1 MIWNFCI
8 RRPVFTAVIWVMVAI
23 FGIYGFNQ
31 MGVREQPDVDP
42 PLVNVNVVLRGAEPE
57 VLETEVVEPL
67 EEELNT
73 IEGLKELTS
82 TARDQVA
89 TITAEF
95 ELWRDIDVAAQ
106 DVRDRVNRA
115 RRELPDEVEEPIV
128 RKLDPDAQAIMWI
141 SLLGDERWDPVR
153 MSEYADREISERL
166 AGVRGVGQVQIGG
179 ERSYAVRVRLDPA
192 RLAAHHL
199 TVQDVVETIRRNNV
213 DIPSGRVESA
223 AREFL
228 VRTLGQFES
237 AAPINDL
244 IIRQGEDGPVRIAD
258 VGEAVD
264 SVENDRQLARFSGEQ
279 TVGLG
284 IVKQSDANAVALS
297 KTVRARLAELA
308 EDFPPGLSYRI
319 ATDDTEY
326 VSENIRDLQTTILLA
341 TALVVLVVLIF
352 LRSPR
357 GTIAVALAIPTSLAA
372 GFAVMH
378 AMGFSLNVLSM
389 LALILVIGIV
399 IDDAIVV
406 LEATHR
412 HMEAGAEAQPAAR
425 TATTEVAF
433 PAIANSLSLAA
444 VFIPVAFT
452 GGMIGRFFFE
462 FGITV
467 TATVLA
473 STATALTLT
482 PMLCSRFLRPPSEQ
496 HGRLFEISE
505 RGFRALESGYE
516 RLLDAAFRQRTVTVG
531 IGIGALVLGLLAFND
546 LSTEFAPAVDRSEF
560 MISYEVPQGA
570 TLQETDR
577 YARAIEEA
585 LGDTPE
591 VRHWFLA
598 IALAR
603 GGPGEV
609 NRGVVFTKL
618 VPTEERD
625 RHQQDIMQDM
635 RKALDDIPM
644 GRAFVLD
651 AGGGPGRGAP
661 LQVVLQHDDL
671 DQLARQQERLMRW
684 MREQPDFVGVNSD
697 LRVNAPRVEVEINR
711 DKASQSGI
719 SVAAI
724 ADTMRFMLGEPEISE
739 IERNSERYEVITEV
753 GSRGGMVPQDL
764 ADLYVR
770 SAGGKLVALGNL
782 VSLRETIGPSAVH
795 HFNRRR
801 AATISAST
809 PPGVPLGDAIRRAE
823 QFIQQQMPAGI
834 EYEMSGQAQDFQESF
849 YYLSVALVMS
859 VLFIYLVLAAQFE
872 SLIHPFTILMSLPL
886 ATVGAFGSLWLLD
899 MEFSV
904 FAFIGLIMLMG
915 LVTKNAI
922 LLVDYTLVLEAR
934 GHDIVSAAREAARV
948 RFRPVL
954 MTACSTILGM
964 LPIALGYGAGG
975 EARSPLG
982 VSVAVG
988 IASST
993 LLTLVVVPVV
1003 FTLVDSARRR
1013 VKSAV
1018 RGGGDAARDGETHA

>member
-8 RRPVFTAVIWVMVAI
+8 RRPVFTSVIWVVVAI

-31 MGVREQPDVDP
+31 MPVREQPDVDP
-42 PLVNVNVVLRGAEPE
+42 PIVSVNVVLLGAEPE
-57 VLETEVVEPL
+57 VLEIEVIEPL
-67 EEELNT
+67 EEEINT

-115 RRELPDEVEEPIV
+115 RRGLPDEVEEPIV
-128 RKLDPDAQAIMWI
+128 RKLDPDAQAIMWV
-141 SLLGDERWDPVR
+141 SLLGDERWDTVR
-153 MSEYADREISERL
+153 MSEYADTEIKERL
-166 AGVRGVGQVQIGG
+166 SGIRGVGQVVIGG

-192 RLAAHHL
+192 LLAAHQL
-199 TVQDVVETIRRNNV
+199 TIQDVVDTIQRNNV
-213 DIPSGRVESA
+213 DIPSGRVESR

-228 VRTLGQFES
+228 VRTQGQFES

-244 IIRQGEDGPVRIAD
+244 IVRSGEDGPVRIGD

-264 SVENDRQLARFSGEQ
+264 AVQNDRQLARFTGEP
-279 TVGLG
+279 TVGMG
-284 IVKQSDANAVALS
+284 VVKQSDANAVQLS
-297 KTVRARLAELA
+297 ATVRSRLADIA
-308 EDFPPGLSYRI
+308 EDFPPGLSYEI
-319 ATDDTEY
+319 ATDDTTY
-326 VSENIRDLQTTILLA
+326 VAENIADLQTTIILA
-341 TALVVLVVLIF
+341 TALVILVVLIF
-352 LRSPR
+352 LRSPT

-372 GFAVMH
+372 GFAAMH
-378 AMGFSLNVLSM
+378 ALGFSLNVLSM

-406 LEATHR
+406 LEATYR
-412 HMEAGAEAQPAAR
+412 HMEGGAEPKPAAR

-462 FGITV
+462 FGVTV

-482 PMLCSRFLRPPSEQ
+482 PMLCSRFLSVPER
-496 HGRLFEISE
+496 HGRLFEASE
-505 RGFRALESGYE
+505 RGFQALERGYE
-516 RLLDAAFRQRTVTVG
+516 RLLAAAFRQRTVTVASG
-531 IGIGALVLGLLAFND
+531 ISALVVGLLAFNS
-546 LSTEFAPAVDRSEF
+546 LSTEFAPAVDRSEL

-570 TLQETDR
+570 TLRETDT
-577 YARAIEEA
+577 YARAIEDM
-585 LGDTPE
+585 LRGTPE
-591 VRHWFLA
+591 VSHWFLA
-598 IALAR
+598 IALSQ

-609 NRGVVFTKL
+609 NRGVVFVKL
-618 VPTEERD
+618 VPTDQRE
-625 RHQQDIMQDM
+625 RHQQQIMQSM
-635 RKALDDIPM
+635 REALNEIPM
-644 GRAFVLD
+644 GRGFVLD
-651 AGGGPGRGAP
+651 AGGGPGGSAP
-661 LQVVLQHDDL
+661 LQVVLQHGNL
-671 DQLARQQERLMRW
+671 DTLARQQERLMRW
-684 MREQPDFVGVNSD
+684 MRNQREFVDVNSN
-697 LRVNAPRVEVEINR
+697 LRVNAPRVEVDINR
-711 DKASQSGI
+711 DKAAQNGI
-719 SVAAI
+719 SVADI
-724 ADTMRFMLGEPEISE
+724 SNTLRFMLGEPEISQ

-753 GSRGGMVPQDL
+753 GGRGDMVPDML

-770 SAGGKLVALGNL
+770 SGAGELVALGNL
-782 VSLRETIGPSAVH
+782 VDLRETIGPSAVH

-809 PPGVPLGDAIRRAE
+809 PPGVALGDAIGKVERFIE
-823 QFIQQQMPAGI
+823 QELPAGFS
-834 EYEMSGQAQDFQESF
+834 YEMAGQAQDFQESF
-849 YYLSVALVMS
+849 YYLTVALVMS
-859 VLFIYLVLAAQFE
+859 IVFIYLVLAAQFE
-872 SLIHPFTILMSLPL
+872 SLLHPFTILLALPL
-886 ATVGAFGSLWLLD
+886 STVGAFGSLWLLG

-922 LLVDYTLVLEAR
+922 LLVDYTLVLIAR
-934 GHDIVSAAREAARV
+934 GRDTVSAAKEAARV

-964 LPIALGYGAGG
+964 MPIAFGFGAGG

-988 IASST
+988 IGSST
-993 LLTLVVVPVV
+993 LLTLVVIPVV
-1003 FTLVDSARRR
+1003 FTLFDSARRR
-1013 VKSAV
+1013 LQ
-1018 RGGGDAARDGETHA
+1018 RAAPDIGRSGQSTGQQS

>member
-8 RRPVFTAVIWVMVAI
+8 RRPVFTSVIWIVVAI

-42 PLVNVNVVLRGAEPE
+42 PLVSVNVVLPGAEPE

-67 EEELNT
+67 EEQINT

-115 RRELPDEVEEPIV
+115 RRELPDQVEEPIV

-179 ERSYAVRVRLDPA
+179 ERSYAVRVRLHPA

-199 TVQDVVETIRRNNV
+199 TVQDVVETIRQNNI
-213 DIPSGRVESA
+213 DIPSGRIESA
-223 AREFL
+223 SREFL
-228 VRTLGQFES
+228 VRTLGQFAS

-244 IIRQGEDGPVRIAD
+244 IIRQGDDGPVRIAD

-264 SVENDRQLARFSGEQ
+264 SVENDRQLARFTGEP

-297 KTVRARLAELA
+297 ETVRSRLKELA
-308 EDFPPGLSYRI
+308 EDFPPGLDYRI
-319 ATDDTEY
+319 ATDDTDY
-326 VSENIRDLQTTILLA
+326 VADNIKDLQTTILLA

-352 LRSPR
+352 LRSPT
-357 GTIAVALAIPTSLAA
+357 GTLAVALAIPTSLAA

-412 HMEAGAEAQPAAR
+412 HMENGAEAKPAAR

-482 PMLCSRFLRPPSEQ
+482 PMLCSRFLRPPQ
-496 HGRLFEISE
+496 HQGRLFHASE
-505 RGFRALESGYE
+505 RGFRALENGYE
-516 RLLDAAFRQRTVTVG
+516 RLLAAAFRQRAVTVG
-531 IGIGALVLGLLAFND
+531 IGLGALMLGLLAFND

-570 TLQETDR
+570 TLRETDR
-577 YARAIEEA
+577 YAREIEET
-585 LGDTPE
+585 LRSMPE
-591 VRHWFLA
+591 VSHWFLA
-598 IALAR
+598 IALSS

-618 VPTEERD
+618 VPTGERD
-625 RHQQDIMQDM
+625 RHQQEIMQDA
-635 RKALDDIPM
+635 REALDRIPM

-651 AGGGPGRGAP
+651 AGGGPGGGAP

-671 DQLARQQERLMRW
+671 DVLARQQERLMRW
-684 MREQPDFVGVNSD
+684 MRGEPDFVGVNSD
-697 LRVNAPRVEVEINR
+697 LRVNAPRVEVDIDR
-711 DKASQSGI
+711 DKASQVGI

-724 ADTMRFMLGEPEISE
+724 ADTLRFMLGEPEISE
-739 IERNSERYEVITEV
+739 IERNSERYQVITEV
-753 GSRGGMVPQDL
+753 GDRGSMVPDDL

-770 SAGGKLVALGNL
+770 SAGGDLVALGNL
-782 VSLRETIGPSAVH
+782 VNLRETIGPSAVH

-809 PPGVPLGDAIRRAE
+809 PPGVPLGDAITRAE
-823 QFIQQQMPAGI
+823 RFIAEELPADMEFQMA
-834 EYEMSGQAQDFQESF
+834 GQAQDFQESF
-849 YYLSVALVMS
+849 YYLSIALAMS
-859 VLFIYLVLAAQFE
+859 ILFIYLVLAAQFE
-872 SLIHPFTILMSLPL
+872 SLIHPFTILLALPL

-934 GHDIVSAAREAARV
+934 GHDTVSAAREAARV

-964 LPIALGYGAGG
+964 LPIALGFGAGG

-993 LLTLVVVPVV
+993 LLTLVVIPVV

-1013 VKSAV
+1013 V
-1018 RGGGDAARDGETHA
+1018 RGALTGGNPGGEESRP

>member
-1 MIWNFCI
+1 VIWNFCI
-8 RRPVFTAVIWVMVAI
+8 RRPVFTSVIWVVVAI

-31 MGVREQPDVDP
+31 MPVREQPDVDP
-42 PLVNVNVVLRGAEPE
+42 PIVSVNVVLLGAEPE

-67 EEELNT
+67 EEEINT

-115 RRELPDEVEEPIV
+115 RRGLPDEVEEPIV
-128 RKLDPDAQAIMWI
+128 RKLDPDAQAIMWV
-141 SLLGDERWDPVR
+141 SLLGDDRWDTVR
-153 MSEYADREISERL
+153 MSEYADTAIKERL
-166 AGVRGVGQVQIGG
+166 SGVRGVGQVIIGG
-179 ERSYAVRVRLDPA
+179 ERSYAVRVRIDPA
-192 RLAAHHL
+192 RLAAHQL
-199 TVQDVVETIRRNNV
+199 TIQDVVETIQRNNV
-213 DIPSGRVESA
+213 DIPSGRVESLS
-223 AREFL
+223 REFL
-228 VRTLGQFES
+228 VRTQGQFES

-244 IIRQGEDGPVRIAD
+244 IVRYGEDGPVRISD

-264 SVENDRQLARFSGEQ
+264 AVQNDRQLARFTGEP
-279 TVGLG
+279 TVGMG
-284 IVKQSDANAVALS
+284 IVKQSDANAVQLS
-297 KTVRARLAELA
+297 TTVRARLADIA
-308 EDFPPGLSYRI
+308 EDFPPGLSYEI
-319 ATDDTEY
+319 ATDDTTY
-326 VSENIRDLQTTILLA
+326 VAENIADLQTTIILA

-352 LRSPR
+352 LRSPS

-372 GFAVMH
+372 GFAAMH
-378 AMGFSLNVLSM
+378 ALGFSLNVLSM

-406 LEATHR
+406 LEATYR
-412 HMEAGAEAQPAAR
+412 HMEGGAEPKPAAR

-462 FGITV
+462 FGVTV

-482 PMLCSRFLRPPSEQ
+482 PMLCSRFLSVPER
-496 HGRLFEISE
+496 HGRLFEASE
-505 RGFRALESGYE
+505 RGFEVLERSYE
-516 RLLDAAFRQRTVTVG
+516 RLLGAAFRQRTVTVLG
-531 IGIGALVLGLLAFND
+531 GIGALVVGLLAFNN
-546 LSTEFAPAVDRSEF
+546 LSTEFSPAVDRSEL

-570 TLQETDR
+570 TLRETDT
-577 YARAIEEA
+577 YAHDIENM
-585 LGDTPE
+585 LRGTPE
-591 VRHWFLA
+591 VSHWFLA
-598 IALAR
+598 IALSQ

-609 NRGVVFTKL
+609 NRGVVFVKL
-618 VPTEERD
+618 VPTDQRD
-625 RHQQDIMQDM
+625 RHQQQIMQSM
-635 RKALDDIPM
+635 REALNEIPM
-644 GRAFVLD
+644 GRGFVLD
-651 AGGGPGRGAP
+651 AGGGPGGSAP
-661 LQVVLQHDDL
+661 LQVVLQHGNL
-671 DQLARQQERLMRW
+671 DTLARQQERLMRW
-684 MREQPDFVGVNSD
+684 MRSQSEFVDVNSN
-697 LRVNAPRVEVEINR
+697 LRVNAPRVEVDINR

-719 SVAAI
+719 SVADI
-724 ADTMRFMLGEPEISE
+724 SNTLRFMLGEPEISQ
-739 IERNSERYEVITEV
+739 IERSSERYEVITEV
-753 GSRGGMVPQDL
+753 GGRGGMVPDML

-770 SAGGKLVALGNL
+770 SSAGDLVALGNL
-782 VSLRETIGPSAVH
+782 VELRETIGPSAVH

-809 PPGVPLGDAIRRAE
+809 PPGVPLGDAIGKVERFIE
-823 QFIQQQMPAGI
+823 QELPAGFD
-834 EYEMSGQAQDFQESF
+834 YEMAGQAQDFQESF
-849 YYLSVALVMS
+849 YFLTVALVMS
-859 VLFIYLVLAAQFE
+859 IVFIYLVLAAQFE
-872 SLIHPFTILMSLPL
+872 SLLHPFTILLALPL
-886 ATVGAFGSLWLLD
+886 STVGAFGSLWLLG

-934 GHDIVSAAREAARV
+934 GRDPVSAAKEAARV

-964 LPIALGYGAGG
+964 MPIAFGFGAGG

-988 IASST
+988 IGSST
-993 LLTLVVVPVV
+993 VLTLVVIPVV
-1003 FTLVDSARRR
+1003 FTLFDAARRR
-1013 VKSAV
+1013 LQRSAPV
-1018 RGGGDAARDGETHA
+1018 AAGGGQGTGWKS